1 MSARTVAGLLLLAL
15 VTACSPNGSPTA
27 GPETSPTAGPET
39 SPTAGPETSPTA
51 RADGATAVS
60 RPNLTAAT
68 GPDKYVALAQTLRRA
83 DVEVWFEADLVKAW
97 LAGPQRFDT
106 AVRRLGDL
114 ASQVDIAGF
123 KVADEIGYNDG
134 LTSPAKA
141 TAFLRDVRTELSRV
155 APGRRV
161 LIDAVVLDLGCL
173 PWRDNAGR
181 DCAARARDRYPAAS
195 FDALT
200 GYLRAGLVDR
210 LDLSTG
216 LLDEAAYE
224 HRGTTRASAQQ
235 QAWQHVI
242 DAGWDKLTVLQSRKA
257 LAAGGG
263 YRGDA
268 AQAEDD
274 LAVYI
279 DLPLAGGA
287 HAVDVW
293 TWRQDYRD
301 EQVSLLGPHLA
312 VNPLWTG
319 LRARHEQGVQ
329 LFTHMTPS
337 NLPTDPIGMAHECSV
352 VAEVFDAVFVAAG
365 TG

>member
-1 MSARTVAGLLLLAL
+1 MRARAVAGLVMLAL
-15 VTACSPNGSPTA
+15 VAACSANGSPK
-27 GPETSPTAGPET
+27 GGSETSASTGP
-39 SPTAGPETSPTA
+39 S
-51 RADGATAVS
+51 GAVAVS
-60 RPNLTAAT
+60 RPSLIPAT
-68 GPDKYVALAQTLRRA
+68 GPDKYVALARTLRRA

-97 LAGPQRFDT
+97 LAGPQPFGT

-114 ASQVDIAGF
+114 ASQVDVAGF
-123 KVADEIGYNDG
+123 KVADEIGYHDG
-134 LTSPAKA
+134 LTSAAKV
-141 TAFLRDVRTELSRV
+141 TAFLRDVRTELGRA
-155 APGRRV
+155 APGSPV
-161 LIDAVVLDLGCL
+161 LVDAVVLDLGCL
-173 PWRDNAGR
+173 PWRDDAGR
-181 DCAARARDRYPAAS
+181 ECAARARSRYPAAT

-200 GYLRAGLVDR
+200 GYLSAGLVDR

-224 HRGTTRASAQQ
+224 HRGTTRADAQE
-235 QAWQHVI
+235 QAWQHVL

-257 LAAGGG
+257 LAASGG

-268 AQAEDD
+268 AQAADD
-274 LAVYI
+274 LSVYV

-287 HAVDVW
+287 SAVDVW

-301 EQVSLLGPHLA
+301 ERVSLLGPHLEI
-312 VNPLWTG
+312 NPLWTG
-319 LRARHEQGVQ
+319 LRTRNEQGAQ

-337 NLPTDPIGMAHECSV
+337 NLPADATGMAHECSV